1 MNMSA
6 EEYRAKK
13 EKSAARRTA
22 RALRVKENA
31 ALSGNAGNTGKKK
44 AKKVPKAKRTK
55 RLKKAGHALWSLVVR
70 NRDGNKCLMCGS
82 VQNLNAHHWLFRKS
96 HSVRLALDPAN
107 GATLCAYPCHLG
119 RIHSDGDGE
128 FMLRL
133 ADKMTAIVGSLK
145 VEEMRET
152 ARTLGPVSEEFLQE
166 RNDDLKK
173 LLEEA

>member
-1 MNMSA
+1 MTDPDA
-6 EEYRAKK
+6 IRA
-13 EKSAARRTA
+13 KSAARAQR
-22 RALRVKENA
+22 RAQRILDNEALGAKTVKR
-31 ALSGNAGNTGKKK
+31 G
-44 AKKVPKAKRTK
+44 KKVPKAKRTK
-55 RLKKAGHALWSLVVR
+55 RLKKAGHVLWSLVVR

-119 RIHSDGDGE
+119 RIHSDGDGD

-152 ARTLGPVSEEFLQE
+152 ARHSGPVSEEFLQE

-173 LLEEA
+173 LLEAQCQI